1 MKKLKSE
8 DEFRSVRPRA
18 VALLSG
24 GLDSTLA
31 AAIVGRAGIDV
42 IGIFV
47 KNLFETDR
55 HREEHLRRAVDQL
68 GIPLRVVDRSDE
80 HLTIVRHPRH
90 GYGSGMNPCIDC
102 HIFMLRIAKE
112 AMADEKAQFVVTG
125 EVLGQRP
132 MSQHRHA
139 LLLVAEESGL
149 NDRLLRPLSA
159 NLLPDTLPV
168 KKGWIKKDDL
178 YAISGRGRA
187 PQRALAREFAITDYP
202 QPAGGCLLTER
213 VYAVRVRDAFAHIGP
228 DKVDRDGFRIL
239 RYGRQFRIAENVKVI
254 IGRNEEEN
262 EILAQFRAGRI
273 AIEPITAM
281 GPLTLVEGNPNQ
293 DELRLAVALAGR
305 YCDHLDDSPI
315 AFTVTKHN
323 KTEKFLVPPLPGAD
337 PHIDS
342 WRI

>member
-1 MKKLKSE
+1 MKKMKSE
-8 DEFRSVRPRA
+8 GEYQLRA
-18 VALLSG
+18 IALLSG

-31 AAIVGRAGIDV
+31 AAIVVHAGIDV

-55 HREEHLRRAVDQL
+55 RREEHLRRAADQL

-80 HLTIVRHPRH
+80 HLKIVRHPYH

-102 HIFMLRIAKE
+102 RIFMLRVAKE
-112 AMADEKAQFVVTG
+112 AMEGEKAQFVVTG

-132 MSQHRHA
+132 MSQRRSA
-139 LLLVAEESGL
+139 LLRVAEESGL

-159 NLLPDTLPV
+159 NILPDTLPV

-178 YAISGRGRA
+178 YAISGRSRA
-187 PQRALAREFAITDYP
+187 PQRALAHKFGIIDYP
-202 QPAGGCLLTER
+202 QPAGGCLLTEK
-213 VYAVRVRDAFAHIGP
+213 VYAARVRDAFARLGP
-228 DKVDRDGFRIL
+228 DRIGKQEFLLL

-254 IGRNEEEN
+254 IGRNEAEN
-262 EILAQFRAGRI
+262 EILAKFVTGRI

-281 GPLTLVEGNPNQ
+281 GPLTLVEGDPNQ
-293 DELRLAVALAGR
+293 DELRLATALAGR

-315 AFTVTKHN
+315 AFTATKDN
-323 KTEKFLVPPLPGAD
+323 KMGKISVPPLSCAD
-337 PHIDS
+337 PRIDS